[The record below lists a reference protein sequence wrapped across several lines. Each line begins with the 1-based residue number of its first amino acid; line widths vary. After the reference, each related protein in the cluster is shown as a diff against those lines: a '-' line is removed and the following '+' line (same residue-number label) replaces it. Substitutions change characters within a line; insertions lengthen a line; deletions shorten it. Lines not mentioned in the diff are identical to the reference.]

1 MSSASG
7 YLGFRRTPPRLEP
20 EPLEDMV
27 LLIGLLV
34 QHLVIVEENGLNIC
48 LKKKI
53 KRRPALGVYTHTNN
67 DMMEN
72 YSNSSKSY
80 TPALG
85 RDFDDLKVSVEQY
98 LHSMRRP
105 GPDPQG
111 GRGPPGGARVQVA
124 GVLIDHL
131 SGLPAG
137 PEAKPRSHTMTPE
150 KGKEKKRGPRTS
162 PREKKLYTPQ
172 MVYTV
177 LLQLTWTYR
186 LYLPGLFL
194 DPKICAVEH

>member
-1 MSSASG
+1 MSSTSG
-7 YLGFRRTPPRLEP
+7 YLGFHRTPPRLEP

-34 QHLVIVEENGLNIC
+34 QRLVIVEVNVFNIC

-53 KRRPALGVYTHTNN
+53 KSRPALGVHTHINN
-67 DMMEN
+67 DMIEK

-85 RDFDDLKVSVEQY
+85 WDCDDLKSSVEQY
-98 LHSMRRP
+98 LHNMRRP

-111 GRGPPGGARVQVA
+111 GRGHPGGACVQVA

-137 PEAKPRSHTMTPE
+137 PEAKPRSHTMPPE
-150 KGKEKKRGPRTS
+150 KEKWCIQFYYSLQGRIGCTFQGCFLTPRS
-162 PREKKLYTPQ
+162 
-172 MVYTV
+172 V
-177 LLQLTWTYR
+177 L
-186 LYLPGLFL
+186 
-194 DPKICAVEH
+194 